1 MQDYKDP
8 LNLNENYSFDVLV
21 RDNGTNFAGKLK
33 LSPEDC
39 TLRIMGERQF
49 TSNYYAIETFECF
62 TLRNH
67 FLLSGVKFKSLRS
80 TSLRLNDPINTGG
93 FFELEFNIGFVIKA
107 STSTRLIKETVFNG
121 FSIEAEMIKKWTGI
135 THKQAD
141 LLLQNSGRSLSS
153 NADHDLNL
161 FEIQLEN
168 IGVLYLAYNMN
179 LHTNIDSMSSGVKL
193 TPQLGM
199 YFVDNKD
206 IATLLKEIR
215 KIYALLSFFWGEDF
229 MINHL
234 KVTLPHIRGSFIS
247 AYYAN
252 NYKDNKNSSPAFPL
266 GFDVRSQFNSY
277 EGLPLE
283 LFQEYYK
290 LEDRKV
296 EYFTKYLRY
305 KRMKSNE
312 EKFLGYFR
320 ILERLVHTT
329 GTYVDEEN
337 LKKLLGRSRKYL
349 IKKLSSRSD
358 DIRSLCNKVIKGNQG
373 KYVTHDCVSR
383 FFDELPEE
391 IKHSM
396 SFNRSDIQRICTL
409 RNDMTHA
416 NDYEVNEDD
425 LYHYIQFIQQLLIF
439 ALVKKLLGISLDVL
453 IPLTDRFKFF
463 KI

>member
-8 LNLNENYSFDVLV
+8 LNLNESYSFDVLV

-33 LSPEDC
+33 LSPEGC
-39 TLRIMGERQF
+39 TLRIMGERHF
-49 TSNYYAIETFECF
+49 TSNYHTIETFECF

-67 FLLSGVKFKSLRS
+67 FLLSGVKFKSARS
-80 TSLRLNDPINTGG
+80 TNLSLNDPINRGG

-107 STSTRLIKETVFNG
+107 STSTRLIKETVFSG

-135 THKQAD
+135 TNKQAD
-141 LLLQNSGRSLSS
+141 LLLQNSGRSFSP

-161 FEIQLEN
+161 FEIPLEN
-168 IGVLYLAYNMN
+168 IGVLYLAYNLN
-179 LHTNIDSMSSGVKL
+179 LHTSIDSMSSGVKL
-193 TPQLGM
+193 TPQLGV
-199 YFVDNKD
+199 YFVGCKD

-234 KVTLPHIRGSFIS
+234 KVTLPHIRGSYIS
-247 AYYAN
+247 AYYTN
-252 NYKDNKNSSPAFPL
+252 NYENNKNSSPAFPL
-266 GFDVRSQFNSY
+266 GFDVRDRVNSY
-277 EGLPLE
+277 EGLPLD

-290 LEDRKV
+290 LEDSKV
-296 EYFTKYLRY
+296 EYFIKYLRY

-329 GTYVDEEN
+329 GTYVDEES

-349 IKKLSSRSD
+349 TKKLNSRSD

-383 FFDELPEE
+383 FFDEIPEE
-391 IKHSM
+391 IKLSM
-396 SFNRSDIQRICTL
+396 SFNRSDIQRICKL

-425 LYHYIQFIQQLLIF
+425 LYHYIKFIHQLLIF
-439 ALVKKLLGISLDVL
+439 ALVKNLLGVSLDVL